1 MHVCIIQFSLVFS
14 LCLIPT
20 TTIREHRQGV
30 VVTGGGLSRVLRRL
44 ADASE
49 SANQCDL
56 ETEHGTTNVM
66 PNARDDKEV
75 LTVCDCSIWEW
86 EIFFFY
92 KAGPDPVG
100 ISMAIEAL
108 VHTMQPV
115 MVHHSVDMS
124 IRSLFV

>member
-1 MHVCIIQFSLVFS
+1 MH
-14 LCLIPT
+14 
-20 TTIREHRQGV
+20 
-30 VVTGGGLSRVLRRL
+30 GGLSGILRPL

-56 ETEHGTTNVM
+56 ETKHAM
-66 PNARDDKEV
+66 A
-75 LTVCDCSIWEW
+75 LQMLCQIL
-86 EIFFFY
+86 
-92 KAGPDPVG
+92 DPCVG